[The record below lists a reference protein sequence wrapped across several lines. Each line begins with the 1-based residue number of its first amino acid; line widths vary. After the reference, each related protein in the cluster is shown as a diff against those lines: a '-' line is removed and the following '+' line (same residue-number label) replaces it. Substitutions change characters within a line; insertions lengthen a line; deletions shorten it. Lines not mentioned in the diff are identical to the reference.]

1 MMPSGASS
9 NATSTSA
16 LVKSTL
22 SLMAWIK
29 TKTGLVVTTVI
40 LLGGATTVVINHQAL
55 FDPAPPQPPRAPA
68 RPPLPTADDGRLG
81 GRMPDWPGMVAR
93 AQSPEEKE
101 QIQKIWCLDRFEMS
115 DQCCKRTCRIH
126 LGTLEGGACWACQMD
141 GRWR

>member
-101 QIQKIWCLDRFEMS
+101 QIQKIWCLD
-115 DQCCKRTCRIH
+115 
-126 LGTLEGGACWACQMD
+126 
-141 GRWR
+141 